1 MPSQLQLPTSQKIK
15 LVELITVWFL
25 PEKLALFSK
34 SKKKKKTQV
43 IEIIYGGLH
52 IAY

>member
-34 SKKKKKTQV
+34 SKKKKTQV